1 MANPQTWDA
10 AVDAFYAEAR
20 AIMLDRQAKYGPG
33 NVTAQGLYGIATR
46 LSADK
51 VARLMK
57 ALNGKVVEGKVF
69 LDPVPDDFNDES
81 FDDTLMDIANYALIA
96 WMLRHG
102 FWSLPRAA
110 TEPLTCQYCGAA
122 LQPHTVH
129 LCGADGR

>member
-1 MANPQTWDA
+1 MSDPSTWD
-10 AVDAFYAEAR
+10 DALDVFYAEAR
-20 AIMLDRQAKYGPG
+20 RIMVDRQAKYGPA

-57 ALNGKVVEGKVF
+57 SLNGRVVSGQVI
-69 LDPVPDDFNDES
+69 LDEIDEHADES

-102 FWSLPRAA
+102 YWGLPRK
-110 TEPLTCQYCGAA
+110 
-122 LQPHTVH
+122 
-129 LCGADGR
+129 